1 MSKNWD
7 FLKTPLLQIQQNN
20 MTLISLLGAVLFI
33 LGAFLVSRLLQ
44 GIFKRKL
51 FPRLALVEGQQYTI
65 LRLTHYLIIFI
76 GLVIGLELMGLDLSS
91 FAVVAGLFS
100 VGIGFGLQNVVS
112 NLIAGIILLFEQPIK
127 VGDRITIGELHGDVY
142 EINIRST
149 TVLTQDNIAIIVP
162 NSDFINGRV
171 TNWSYEDPTVR
182 LHIPLRVSYGS
193 DIDLVAR
200 LLLQAAQSHVQ
211 VLKSPEPQVIF
222 KAFGESALQF
232 ELEIWVAQAKEGGHI
247 LSDLHHEIHRLFK
260 NSGIDLPYPKQ
271 EIHLKSSS
279 GTSPLP

>member
-1 MSKNWD
+1 MSKVWD
-7 FLKTPLLQIQQNN
+7 FLKTPLFQIQQNRV
-20 MTLISLLGAVLFI
+20 TLTSLLGAVLFVV
-33 LGAFLVSRLLQ
+33 GAFLVSRLIQ

-51 FPRLALVEGQQYTI
+51 FPRLELVEGQQYTI
-65 LRLTHYLIIFI
+65 LRLTHYLIILI
-76 GLVIGLELMGLDLSS
+76 GLMIGLGWMGLDLSS
-91 FAVVAGLFS
+91 FAFVAGLFS
-100 VGIGFGLQNVVS
+100 VGIGFGLQNIVS
-112 NLIAGIILLFEQPIK
+112 NFIAGIILLFEQPIK
-127 VGDRITIGELHGDVY
+127 VGDRITVGEIHGDVY

-162 NSDFINGRV
+162 NSDFINGKV

-182 LHIPLRVSYGS
+182 LHIPLRVAYGS

-200 LLLQAAQSHVQ
+200 LLLQAARSHVQ

-232 ELEIWVAQAKEGGHI
+232 ELEIWVAQAKEGSQI

-260 NSGIDLPYPKQ
+260 KNGIDMPYPKQ
-271 EIHLKSSS
+271 EIHLKN
-279 GTSPLP
+279 SPQASP